1 MRANSTC
8 ITIIVAAIIGINQ
21 LSGCT
26 TRSDWD
32 KTEQA
37 GTYEAYQNYIDRNP
51 EGEHLVEAQQRA
63 DSLYWKSIAGDTT
76 AAPFERYLEKFPNGR
91 FRGNAETKIDQL
103 TPDQAGSK
111 STKARV
117 TGTNVI
123 IRSDHTTASQSAGV
137 VAKEGTIV
145 RILDRYTT
153 GDSDEAL
160 LKRAVSVKINDE
172 LIKLPEGKAIRILED
187 YQDSVRASVI
197 TTQFGRAEATIDKTD
212 IEALGGET
220 WYKIRTTDNIT
231 GWIYGKFIEEI

>member
-1 MRANSTC
+1 MRANCIC
-8 ITIIVAAIIGINQ
+8 ITIIVAAIIALNQ

-26 TRSDWD
+26 SRSDWD
-32 KTEQA
+32 KTKQA
-37 GTYEAYQNYIDRNP
+37 GTYEAYQSYIDRNP
-51 EGEHLVEAQQRA
+51 EGEHLTEAQQRA

-76 AAPFERYLEKFPNGR
+76 ATPFKRYLEQYPKGQ
-91 FRGNAETKIDQL
+91 FRSMAEAKIDQL
-103 TPDQAGSK
+103 TPK

-117 TGTNVI
+117 TGSNVI
-123 IRSDHTTASQSAGV
+123 IRSDHTTSSQSAGV

-145 RILDRYTT
+145 QILDRYTT

-172 LIKLPEGKAIRILED
+172 NIQLPEGKAIRILED
-187 YQDSVRASVI
+187 NQESVRASFI

>member
-8 ITIIVAAIIGINQ
+8 ITIIVVAIIAINQ

-26 TRSDWD
+26 SRSEWD
-32 KTEQA
+32 KTKQA
-37 GTYEAYQNYIDRNP
+37 GTYEAYQSYIDRNP
-51 EGEHLVEAQQRA
+51 EGEHLATAQQRA
-63 DSLYWKSIAGDTT
+63 DSLYWNSIAEDTT
-76 AAPFERYLEKFPNGR
+76 ATPFEGYLEKFPKGL
-91 FRGNAETKIDQL
+91 FRGKAEAKIEQL
-103 TPDQAGSK
+103 TPK

-123 IRSDHTTASQSAGV
+123 IRSDHTTSSPSAGV

-145 RILDRYTT
+145 QILDRYTT

-160 LKRAVSVKINDE
+160 LKRAVTVKIHDE
-172 LIKLPEGKAIRILED
+172 NIQLPEGKAIRILED
-187 YQDSVRASVI
+187 NQETVRASVI
-197 TTQFGRAEATIDKTD
+197 TTQFGRAEATIDKSD

>member
-1 MRANSTC
+1 MRSTC
-8 ITIIVAAIIGINQ
+8 IRITVIFAVFIAINQ

-26 TRSDWD
+26 SGSDWD
-32 KTEQA
+32 KAKQA
-37 GTYEAYQNYIDRNP
+37 GTYDAYQNYMEKNP
-51 EGEHLVEAQQRA
+51 GGKHFAEAEKRA

-76 AAPFERYLEKFPNGR
+76 ATPFKTYLGKFPKGR
-91 FRGNAETKIDQL
+91 FRHEAEAKIDQL
-103 TPDQAGSK
+103 TSDQAKK

-123 IRSDHTTASQSAGV
+123 IRSDHTTSSTSVGV

-145 RILDRYTT
+145 KILDRYTSEN
-153 GDSDEAL
+153 SDEAI
-160 LKRAVSVKINDE
+160 LKRAVSVEVHGERIH
-172 LIKLPEGKAIRILED
+172 LPKGKAIRIMED
-187 YQDSVRASVI
+187 RQSSVRASVI

-212 IEALGGET
+212 IEAIGGET